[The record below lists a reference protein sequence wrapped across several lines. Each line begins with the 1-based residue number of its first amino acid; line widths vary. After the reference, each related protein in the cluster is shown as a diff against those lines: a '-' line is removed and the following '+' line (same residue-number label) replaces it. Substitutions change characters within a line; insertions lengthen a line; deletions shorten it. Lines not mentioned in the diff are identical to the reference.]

1 MPAGRE
7 GQVMPTIK
15 GVDVLVRHY
24 LNRPCYPLR
33 PNKGRFVQGSGYAR
47 GCRWLFPA
55 GSFCDSATPACPDSF
70 TVTSARRDLH
80 TTMVR
85 LGWSLRLH
93 SPSRRRPHSS
103 SPLSASC
110 CHVNLPIAAFR
121 RRSQN
126 IVGGLALEQL
136 PGQADQRRGDGRSTG
151 QRQGPQGNPD
161 PAISVTDRT
170 SLIADAGFQ
179 VFPTHAFVKPAT
191 EPGYPLRYNVAGCC
205 ARRVSR
211 QGCPSLEAFHPA
223 SAPGKPG
230 LDAATLSIPSFLGS
244 VVASVITPAA
254 PRGI

>member
-1 MPAGRE
+1 
-7 GQVMPTIK
+7 
-15 GVDVLVRHY
+15 
-24 LNRPCYPLR
+24 
-33 PNKGRFVQGSGYAR
+33 
-47 GCRWLFPA
+47 
-55 GSFCDSATPACPDSF
+55 
-70 TVTSARRDLH
+70 
-80 TTMVR
+80 MVR

-121 RRSQN
+121 RRSQI
-126 IVGGLALEQL
+126 IVGGLALERL
-136 PGQADQRRGDGRSTG
+136 AGQAGQRRGDGRSTG

-179 VFPTHAFVKPAT
+179 VFPTHAFVKLAT
-191 EPGYPLRYNVAGCC
+191 EPGYPVRYNVAGCC

-211 QGCPSLEAFHPA
+211 QGCPRLEAFHPA

-244 VVASVITPAA
+244 VVASVVTPAA
-254 PRGI
+254 PSGI